1 MIEALVPQF
10 ALEIAG
16 SPAGQELKNDILEA
30 IVENSLNLPD
40 LCTLR
45 IHDASFKWID
55 HPSIVEGSGI
65 KIKGSYGRLTME
77 TLFDGEI
84 VGIELDLTA
93 FGAPTLTIQ
102 CLDRSHRLH
111 RGRQSR
117 SFTNLTDEDVVKK
130 VAAEFGFDVDSQAT
144 STVHDWIF
152 QNNQTNWDFLT
163 MLAGRNG
170 FRLTLKGERKLVFKK
185 VDDNEFG
192 EPVEV
197 QWGNELRSFRPR
209 TNASGQVDEV
219 EVRSWDPHTKSPITA
234 SAKKAQGV
242 PKTGI
247 GDGSQ
252 NASRAF
258 GEAKLVVVD
267 YPVHSTEEAADVARS
282 ICDEIGGSYLEAEGM
297 LYGMPHLKA
306 GMAISVKNI
315 GNRFGGVYYLTTT
328 QHTYTPTEG
337 FSTLFTVTGKKSAS
351 LLSLVDKKDLAAKK
365 PLGSSLVVGIVTDNK
380 DPQGLNRVKVM
391 YPWLTE
397 DHTSFWARQSSQ
409 MAGKGRG
416 MFNLPEIGDEVLV
429 AFEHGEVN
437 RPFILGQL
445 WNGKDK
451 PPSPSGNPTHG
462 PGSETNRRGLYSRVG
477 HMVDIDDTGGGG
489 VKLTTAGGVK
499 VHCTDD
505 GPTILCSTPGGQSI
519 TITDAGSLI
528 KIQDNAGDVITLSN
542 GVINATAS
550 TMMNLSAPMINING
564 AISVTINGMAIS
576 IDAGAMAAIN
586 SGALTSV
593 VSGNAVYV
601 GAGSSLRAEAG
612 GKAEVQGKAGLELDG
627 TTVVEVKAAQVKLN

>member
-1 MIEALVPQF
+1 MVEAIVPQF
-10 ALEIAG
+10 LLEING
-16 SPAGQELKNDILEA
+16 SPSSSDLRNDILEA
-30 IVENSLNLPD
+30 IVENSLTLPD

-45 IHDASFKWID
+45 IHDAGFKWID
-55 HPSIVEGSGI
+55 HPSFVEGAPI
-65 KIKGSYGRLTME
+65 RIEGSYGRHQME

-84 VGIELDLTA
+84 VGVELDLAA
-93 FGAPTLTIQ
+93 FGSPTLTVQ

-130 VAAEFGFDVDSQAT
+130 VAAEHGFKVKSDST
-144 STVHDWIF
+144 PTVHEWIF
-152 QNNQTNWDFLT
+152 QNNQTNWEFLT

-170 FRLTLKGERKLVFKK
+170 FRLTLHGERDLHFRK
-185 VDDNEFG
+185 VDDAESQQL
-192 EPVEV
+192 VEV
-197 QWGNELRSFRPR
+197 EWGKELRSFRPR
-209 TNASGQVDEV
+209 TNASTQVDEV
-219 EVRSWDPHTKSPITA
+219 EVRSWDPHTKSPISA
-234 SAKKAQGV
+234 SAKAPKGT

-247 GDGSQ
+247 GDGGR
-252 NASRAF
+252 NAKKAF
-258 GEAKLVVVD
+258 GKAKLVVVD
-267 YPVHSTEEAADVARS
+267 YPVHSNEEAADVARS

-306 GMAISVKNI
+306 GMAIKVKNI
-315 GNRFGGVYYLTTT
+315 GKRFGGVYFLTTT

-337 FSTLFTVTGKKSAS
+337 FSTLFTVTGKKSSS
-351 LLSLVDKKDLAAKK
+351 LLSLIDKQNLADRK

-380 DPQGLNRVKVM
+380 DPSGLNRVKVM

-416 MFNLPEIGDEVLV
+416 MFNIPEIGDEVLV
-429 AFEHGEVN
+429 AFEHGDVN

-462 PGSETNRRGLYSRVG
+462 PGSVTNRRGLYSRVG

-489 VKLTTAGGVK
+489 VKLTTSGGVK

-601 GAGSSLRAEAG
+601 GAGASLRAEAG